1 MKPVLV
7 TGRGANAA
15 ESRVTAAGALG
26 LDLELGRQAS
36 PVTDD
41 RPKTQERDV
50 ADRVA
55 RVLII
60 ALFSFMA
67 VRIGSDFLQ
76 TGRLTGLLLLAS
88 EALVVVLTVFRRAPA
103 VVDRSVRARVL
114 TVLSLLGP
122 PLVRPSAVATL
133 APEVV
138 TVGVSVLGLLVV
150 IAGKVSL
157 GRSFGLIP
165 ANRGIV
171 STGLYRL
178 VRHPIYLGYLIT
190 HVAFVA
196 ANPTPWNIG
205 LLVTADIALLA
216 RAVCEERTL
225 ARDESYRSY
234 QTRVRWRVVPG
245 LF

>member
-1 MKPVLV
+1 MKPLLV
-7 TGRGANAA
+7 ADAV
-15 ESRVTAAGALG
+15 ESRVSAAGGLG
-26 LDLELGRQAS
+26 LDLGRTES
-36 PVTDD
+36 PRIADNQ
-41 RPKTQERDV
+41 RILERDV

-55 RVLII
+55 RILII

-67 VRIGSDFLQ
+67 VRIGADFLA
-76 TGRLTGLLLLAS
+76 TGRLTGLLLLGS
-88 EALVVVLTVFRRAPA
+88 EALVVVMTVLRRAPA
-103 VVDRSVRARVL
+103 VVDRSIRARAL
-114 TVLSLLGP
+114 TALSLLGP
-122 PLVRPSAVATL
+122 PLVKPSVVVPL
-133 APEVV
+133 APEVL
-138 TVGVSVLGLLVV
+138 TVGLSAIGLLIV

-190 HVAFVA
+190 HMAFVA
-196 ANPTPWNIG
+196 ANPTLWNIA
-205 LLVTADIALLA
+205 LLLTADIALLA

-225 ARDESYRSY
+225 ARDEAYRSY

-245 LF
+245 FF

>member
-1 MKPVLV
+1 VKPVLV
-7 TGRGANAA
+7 AADAA
-15 ESRVTAAGALG
+15 ESHVTASGALS
-26 LDLELGRQAS
+26 LDLELGRQAL
-36 PVTDD
+36 PVAADAHSVQD
-41 RPKTQERDV
+41 R
-50 ADRVA
+50 AIGDRVA

-67 VRIGSDFLQ
+67 VTIGSDFLQ

-88 EALVVVLTVFRRAPA
+88 ETLVVVFTVLRRAPA
-103 VVDRSVRARVL
+103 IVDRSVRARVL

-122 PLVRPSAVATL
+122 PLVRPAAVAAL
-133 APEVV
+133 APELV
-138 TVGVSVLGLLVV
+138 TVGISAVGLLVV

-171 STGLYRL
+171 STGLYRM

-190 HVAFVA
+190 HAAFVA

-225 ARDESYRSY
+225 ARDPAYRSY

-245 LF
+245 VY